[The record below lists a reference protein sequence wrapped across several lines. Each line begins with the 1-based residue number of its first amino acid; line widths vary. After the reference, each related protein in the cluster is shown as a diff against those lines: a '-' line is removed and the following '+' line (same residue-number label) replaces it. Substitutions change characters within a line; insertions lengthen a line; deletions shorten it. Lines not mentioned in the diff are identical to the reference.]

1 MKTKNSLFASAI
13 ALVLCVAMLA
23 GTTFAW
29 FSDIATSKNNVI
41 QSGSLDITMEWANDF
56 DATTWQDA
64 TAGAIFT
71 HDNWEPGYTDVKYIK
86 ITNKGNLNLKWRLTL
101 EAEGTVS
108 KLSDVIGVYCVN
120 PATAQL
126 TSIDGLTSAGTL
138 TNVLNNKNVFAPT
151 GALVPGAE
159 VIVAM
164 AMHMDEEAGNTY
176 KGLSLCDEGFSVRL
190 IATQD
195 IGESDS
201 FGNDDYDKDAKWPGE
216 INFEAS
222 TSISQGQT
230 DNNNRLV
237 NDLII
242 RYNDSIYALLPAGI
256 ELAAGA
262 TEIKFTGKNVEA
274 NGNFADNARSY
285 DIHIEGIADNDE
297 IGKPCITVYLGAL
310 LAKDLSGNS
319 LKLYHE
325 NTLMT
330 RVNSV
335 ADFAINNQYTY
346 DPATGEVVLYVDN
359 FSVFSALNITADV
372 WDETSDTSW
381 YNENDTEFTLTTAE
395 QFAGFRDLVD
405 GGNTFAGK
413 TVKLAADID
422 LNGKLFDPI
431 GFGYYNAETNT
442 RVFMGTFD
450 GGNHTVYNLYQ
461 NGWDL
466 DPDKTNY
473 STYTYSTAGGG
484 LFASIKDATIKNIAV
499 SGANI
504 VFECVDIGI
513 VVGYAQGTCHF
524 ENIVVTDSQIANY
537 NRATGGVVGEVCYG
551 PYGTDIS
558 NGYSHTFKNIVVDS
572 SVVVSSLWGSFDTLC
587 GGVIGGKWGDAT
599 VKMENVTVAAELDV
613 FSDVTAAY
621 QWYAYRRCGML
632 IGHTEQNSPKKA
644 LNAAAEFLTCEKVYV
659 YYGDWTNYTYYQFT
673 NQTDKDGNSLWYN
686 NYPWVRAEAG
696 LNNGAFSN
704 ARYGNPVIEGSKINT
719 LELAEAN
726 KTAYTPIIFNQLYGG
741 GQGVYGCNEHEG
753 VTIGDK
759 YKKTV
764 YIKNNAGWENLKL
777 YYWFA
782 NGNDT
787 WATLIDGITLNE
799 ENGVYKVDVPAQA
812 HGFMITADGDN
823 KTDAFI
829 ISDLIDGALYNLN
842 REHIHEYQWII
853 DSAPTDKVEG
863 AKHEV
868 CTGCGDIRNENT
880 PIAKLECDGH
890 TPLTKVEAKAAT
902 CLEKGNAEYYTC
914 LKCGKI
920 YSDENGYFEIHEK
933 DYEIPAH
940 GHKLVDDKC
949 TVCGIDFSVTIT
961 LNAGITSGAYTGEIA
976 APVVGVSGEEII
988 LPHLEAVE
996 DWYLDYEC
1004 TNRFTGTTF
1013 SEDLTLYAK
1022 LVSNTAQQITV
1033 LSYNID
1039 NSENLQPASKNGK
1052 TMVAVDKAGY
1062 PDIIC
1067 LQEAGLNWQKYPSVS
1082 ALSEYTGSYQNDKG
1096 ISSVIF
1102 YKTKTFTALGSNKVP
1117 EQSPY
1122 LHSVILQRNKAD
1134 GTSDSQGALL
1144 AVFNIQLVEGSDA
1157 SAEATRKG
1165 QIERLITEIKG
1176 AWNSYGIIPVI
1187 VTGDFNSTSSGIA
1200 YNDMIQ
1206 THGFFDTSAVAKDS
1220 TTNPTHNSGSI
1231 RDYIFVDYRLQHLV
1245 ETYDVYVLGH
1255 EHNALFVKVTL
1266 PNLYCKV
1273 GSNNKPNSHNIKQIE
1288 AKPATCLEAGNK
1300 EYYTCTLCN
1309 KVYAD
1314 EHATIEIT
1322 EAACVIPALGHEAGA
1337 AATCETAKTC
1347 TRCGEELAPA
1357 LGHDWTNDC
1366 DPDCNNSCGETRVP
1380 PHYYEWVEPALDPEG
1395 VGYYECTICHKKK
1408 DENTPVEESTETT
1421 SP

>member
-1 MKTKNSLFASAI
+1 M
-13 ALVLCVAMLA
+13 
-23 GTTFAW
+23 
-29 FSDIATSKNNVI
+29 
-41 QSGSLDITMEWANDF
+41 
-56 DATTWQDA
+56 
-64 TAGAIFT
+64 
-71 HDNWEPGYTDVKYIK
+71 
-86 ITNKGNLNLKWRLTL
+86 
-101 EAEGTVS
+101 
-108 KLSDVIGVYCVN
+108 IGVYCVN

-222 TSISQGQT
+222 ASISQGQT

-372 WDETSDTSW
+372 WDETSDTTW

-484 LFASIKDATIKNIAV
+484 LFASIKDATIKNLAV

-551 PYGTDIS
+551 PYGTDVS
-558 NGYSHTFKNIVVDS
+558 EGYSHTFKNIVVDS

-704 ARYGNPVIEGSKINT
+704 ARYGNPIVNGVAINT
-719 LELAEAN
+719 KELAETN
-726 KTAYTPIIFNQLYGG
+726 STAYTPIIFNQLYGG

-823 KTDAFI
+823 KTEAFI

-902 CLEKGNAEYYTC
+902 CLEKGNTEYYTC

-933 DYEIPAH
+933 DYEILALG
-940 GHKLVDDKC
+940 GHNVNDDGDC
-949 TVCGIDFSVTIT
+949 TVCGEKINVKIT
-961 LNAGITSGAYTGEIA
+961 LKAGNSTYDGDIA
-976 APVVGVSGEEII
+976 APIIGSVGETII
-988 LPHLEAVE
+988 LPNLPSIE
-996 DWYLDYEC
+996 DWYTDKNC
-1004 TNRFTGTTF
+1004 TTLFEETTF
-1013 SEDLTLYAK
+1013 SENLTLYAK
-1022 LVSNTAQQITV
+1022 PVTPKDEEKISI
-1033 LSYNID
+1033 LSYNAG
-1039 NSENLQPASKNGK
+1039 ASSSYFSDPKYNAPVWNAIRAAQAYLGE
-1052 TMVAVDKAGY
+1052 D

-1067 LQEAGLNWQKYPSVS
+1067 LQRTGTEWITQSISGYKAANPNSNSDYNIDDDPVYTKKVAKYLIYYKESEFTPIAGDCNKYLSYVVLQRDDGTRFAVVNAWFDNSDIETQQAELNAVWARINGFWQDANRGLMPIII
-1082 ALSEYTGSYQNDKG
+1082 TGSLTAGTDVSNVYQNLTE
-1096 ISSVIF
+1096 S
-1102 YKTKTFTALGSNKVP
+1102 TKF
-1117 EQSPY
+1117 
-1122 LHSVILQRNKAD
+1122 
-1134 GTSDSQGALL
+1134 
-1144 AVFNIQLVEGSDA
+1144 FDA
-1157 SAEATRKG
+1157 S
-1165 QIERLITEIKG
+1165 Q
-1176 AWNSYGIIPVI
+1176 
-1187 VTGDFNSTSSGIA
+1187 
-1200 YNDMIQ
+1200 
-1206 THGFFDTSAVAKDS
+1206 VAKSS
-1220 TTNPTHNSGSI
+1220 TGNATTG
-1231 RDYIFVDYRLQHLV
+1231 DYIFTSYHTQYAV
-1245 ETYDVYVLGH
+1245 EEYA
-1255 EHNALFVKVTL
+1255 ALAEYNGRHPVVVKVAFPEACSHILTKTDAVAS
-1266 PNLYCKV
+1266 CTTV
-1273 GSNNKPNSHNIKQIE
+1273 GH
-1288 AKPATCLEAGNK
+1288 K
-1300 EYYTCTLCN
+1300 EYYTCKTCQKLF
-1309 KVYAD
+1309 AD
-1314 EHATIEIT
+1314 EHAMIET
-1322 EAACVIPALGHEAGA
+1322 TWEELVIPALGHEAGA

-1366 DPDCNNSCGETRVP
+1366 DPDCNNSCGETREIT
-1380 PHYYEWVEPALDPEG
+1380 HQYEWVVDSESVKHE
-1395 VGYYECTICHKKK
+1395 ECTVCHEKRN
-1408 DENTPVEESTETT
+1408 ENTPIEESTETT

>member
-1 MKTKNSLFASAI
+1 MKTRNSFFKSLI

-23 GTTFAW
+23 GTTYAW
-29 FSDIATSKNNVI
+29 FTDVATSKDNVI
-41 QSGSLDITMEWANDF
+41 QTGNLDVTMEWANDF
-56 DATTWQDA
+56 DATVWQDA
-64 TAGAIFT
+64 TTGAIFT

-86 ITNKGNLNLKWRLTL
+86 ITNNGNLNLKWRLTL
-101 EAEGTVS
+101 EAEGEVT

-126 TSIDGLTSAGTL
+126 TSINGLTGAGTL
-138 TNVLNNKNVFAPT
+138 TNVLNNKNNFAPE
-151 GALVPGAE
+151 GRLAVGAE

-164 AMHMDEEAGNTY
+164 AMHMDEDAGNEY
-176 KGLSLCDEGFSVRL
+176 KGLSLCNAGFSVK
-190 IATQD
+190 IVATQD

-201 FGNDDYDKDAKWPGE
+201 FGNNDYDKDAKWPGE

-222 TSISQGQT
+222 ASISQGQT

-372 WDETSDTSW
+372 WDETSDTTW
-381 YNENDTEFTLTTAE
+381 YNENDTEFILTTAE
-395 QFAGFRDLVD
+395 QFAGFRALVD
-405 GGNTFAGK
+405 GGNTFEGK
-413 TVKLAADID
+413 TVKLDADID

-466 DPDKTNY
+466 DSDKTNY

-484 LFASIKDATIKNIAV
+484 LFASIKDATIKNLAV

-504 VFECVDIGI
+504 VFECVDMGI

-551 PYGTDIS
+551 PYGTDVS
-558 NGYSHTFKNIVVDS
+558 KGFSHTFNNIVVDS

-659 YYGDWTNYTYYQFT
+659 YYGDWTNYTYYQFV
-673 NQTDKDGNSLWYN
+673 NQDVAWQN

-704 ARYGNPVIEGSKINT
+704 ARYGNPIVGGVAINT
-719 LELAEAN
+719 KELAETHS
-726 KTAYTPIIFNQLYGG
+726 TADTPIIFNQLYGG

-812 HGFMITADGDN
+812 HGFMITADSD
-823 KTDAFI
+823 KETEAFI

-863 AKHEV
+863 VKHEV
-868 CTGCGDIRNENT
+868 CTACGDIRNENT
-880 PIAKLECDGH
+880 PIDKLECDGH

-902 CLEKGNAEYYTC
+902 CLEKGNTEYYTC

-933 DYEIPAH
+933 DYEILAH
-940 GHKLVDDKC
+940 GHKINDDG
-949 TVCGIDFSVTIT
+949 VCDHCGQGTIT
-961 LNAGITSGAYTGEIA
+961 FKSGKTSDPAEIA
-976 APVVGVSGEEII
+976 PAIVTYKGDAIPTLPTPI
-988 LPHLEAVE
+988 LSNHTFGG
-996 DWYLDYEC
+996 WYLDNDC
-1004 TNRFTGTTF
+1004 TVPFAETIF
-1013 SEDLTLYAK
+1013 SKSLTLYAK
-1022 LVSNTAQQITV
+1022 WTPTQSSTTPLITV
-1033 LSYNID
+1033 LSLNADGSSALGDTAKVKGIVKGAGNPD
-1039 NSENLQPASKNGK
+1039 IVCLQKTHQNWVSAPPTYSNEISGYTAPHVNNKHVNYLIYTKNDTFTQIAGGVTNYYSYTILKHKNGA
-1052 TMVAVDKAGY
+1052 MLAVVNAYFNNSSEAVDESTRQTQLNEMWNRINNGIWNDGKRGLM
-1062 PDIIC
+1062 PIII
-1067 LQEAGLNWQKYPSVS
+1067 
-1082 ALSEYTGSYQNDKG
+1082 TGSLGTTPDDSNVYQSLIG
-1096 ISSVIF
+1096 SS
-1102 YKTKTFTALGSNKVP
+1102 
-1117 EQSPY
+1117 
-1122 LHSVILQRNKAD
+1122 R
-1134 GTSDSQGALL
+1134 
-1144 AVFNIQLVEGSDA
+1144 
-1157 SAEATRKG
+1157 
-1165 QIERLITEIKG
+1165 
-1176 AWNSYGIIPVI
+1176 
-1187 VTGDFNSTSSGIA
+1187 
-1200 YNDMIQ
+1200 
-1206 THGFFDTSAVAKDS
+1206 FFDTSEVAKAS
-1220 TTNPTHNSGSI
+1220 TPGNTYTPKDAPHSI
-1231 RDYIFVDYRLQHLV
+1231 RDYIFVSYHMQYGV
-1245 ETYDVYVLGH
+1245 ETYEVDVNGH
-1255 EHNALFVKVTL
+1255 NYNTLIAKVALPKVCSGTEGGHRVT
-1266 PNLYCKV
+1266 KT
-1273 GSNNKPNSHNIKQIE
+1273 E
-1288 AKPATCLEAGNK
+1288 AKPATCFEAGNK
-1300 EYYTCTLCN
+1300 EYYTCSLCG
-1309 KVYAD
+1309 KIYAD
-1314 EHATIEIT
+1314 EQGTIET
-1322 EAACVIPALGHEAGA
+1322 TVADCVIPAFGDHEPGA
-1337 AATCETAKTC
+1337 AATCESDQTC
-1347 TRCGEELAPA
+1347 IRCDHVFQKA

-1395 VGYYECTICHKKK
+1395 VGYYECTICHEKRN
-1408 DENTPVEESTETT
+1408 ENTPIEESTETT

>member
-222 TSISQGQT
+222 ASISQGQT

-372 WDETSDTSW
+372 WDETSDTTW

-484 LFASIKDATIKNIAV
+484 LFASIKDATIKNLAV

-551 PYGTDIS
+551 PYGTDVS
-558 NGYSHTFKNIVVDS
+558 EGYSHTFKNIVVDS

-704 ARYGNPVIEGSKINT
+704 ARYGNPIVNGVAINT
-719 LELAEAN
+719 KELAETN
-726 KTAYTPIIFNQLYGG
+726 STAYTPIIFNQLYGG

-823 KTDAFI
+823 KTEAFI

-902 CLEKGNAEYYTC
+902 CLEKGNTEYYTC

-933 DYEIPAH
+933 DYEILAL
-940 GHKLVDDKC
+940 GHNLVDGIC
-949 TVCGIDFSVTIT
+949 QNVGCGENFNRTIT
-961 LNAGITSGAYTGEIA
+961 LMNGNTVVETVSGI
-976 APVVGVSGEEII
+976 VGEEIPT
-988 LPHLEAVE
+988 LPVLQRANYYFEG
-996 DWYLDYEC
+996 WYTDSACNNLFKE
-1004 TNRFTGTTF
+1004 TTF
-1013 SEDLTLYAK
+1013 GEDVTLYAK
-1022 LVSNTAQQITV
+1022 WVAINTTKEMLTIMSLNA
-1033 LSYNID
+1033 
-1039 NSENLQPASKNGK
+1039 EASGALGDTAKVKKAVTNAG
-1052 TMVAVDKAGY
+1052 VALGDL

-1067 LQEAGLNWQKYPSVS
+1067 LQNLGATWYNGYPNYTTDIPNYTAHYHNRYNS
-1082 ALSEYTGSYQNDKG
+1082 ANTVLDAQGKG
-1096 ISSVIF
+1096 TMGKHFIY
-1102 YKTKTFTALGSNKVP
+1102 YKTGEFSVEGGNCNN
-1117 EQSPY
+1117 Y
-1122 LHSVILQRNKAD
+1122 LSYIVLKRLSDDAMFVIVNAWSY
-1134 GTSDSQGALL
+1134 TSDAASIQAELNAIRERINGTWADQNRGLMPIIIAGSFYQAPEESIIYQSLTEDSQ
-1144 AVFNIQLVEGSDA
+1144 
-1157 SAEATRKG
+1157 
-1165 QIERLITEIKG
+1165 
-1176 AWNSYGIIPVI
+1176 
-1187 VTGDFNSTSSGIA
+1187 
-1200 YNDMIQ
+1200 
-1206 THGFFDTSAVAKDS
+1206 FFDVSQIKKEDKTPGS
-1220 TTNPTHNSGSI
+1220 TAATG
-1231 RDYIFVDYRLQHLV
+1231 DYIFVSYHMQSSVESYGLIDTGSYPALYTSLAFQNETCSHL
-1245 ETYDVYVLGH
+1245 L
-1255 EHNALFVKVTL
+1255 A
-1266 PNLYCKV
+1266 
-1273 GSNNKPNSHNIKQIE
+1273 NKTE
-1288 AKPATCLEAGNK
+1288 AKPATCFEEGNV
-1300 EYYTCTLCN
+1300 EYYTCSFCG
-1309 KVYAD
+1309 KFFAD
-1314 EHATIEIT
+1314 ELASIELT
-1322 EAACVIPALGHEAGA
+1322 SEELVIPAFGAHMEGA

-1347 TRCGEELAPA
+1347 TRCGAELAPA
-1357 LGHDWTNDC
+1357 LGHAWTNEC
-1366 DPDCNNSCGETRVP
+1366 DPDCNNSCGETRVIT
-1380 PHYYEWVEPALDPEG
+1380 HNYEAIVDSEG
-1395 VGYYECTICHKKK
+1395 VVQYEECTICHKKK